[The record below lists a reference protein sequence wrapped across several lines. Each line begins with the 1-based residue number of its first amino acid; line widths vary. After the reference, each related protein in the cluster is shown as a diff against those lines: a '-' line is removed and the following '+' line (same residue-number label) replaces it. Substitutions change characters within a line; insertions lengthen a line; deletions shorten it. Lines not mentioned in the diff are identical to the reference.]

1 MKIALIGADGQLG
14 CDLLKLDPSLTPLTI
29 KELNVTR
36 ADQAETVLQKIK
48 PEVIINTSAFH
59 RVDDCE
65 DDPAPAFAVNT
76 YGARN
81 LALIA
86 KKLGAA
92 LVHISTDYVF
102 SGDKKAPYSEA
113 DIADPQSVYGISKLA
128 GEKMIEYLLPEH
140 FIVRSSGLYGTAGCL
155 EKGGTNF
162 VESMLGRAQKGLAL
176 KVVDDEVLTPTY
188 TLDLARKILEIIPW
202 RSYGLYHITN
212 SGECSWYQ
220 FTKKIFE
227 LLKINV
233 ELSPVTGDQFKSKA
247 KRPKYS
253 VLKHDHLERLGLDD
267 LRTWEA
273 ALQAYLKEKGRLK

>member
-1 MKIALIGADGQLG
+1 MKTALIGADGQLG
-14 CDLLKLDPSLTPLTI
+14 CDLLKLDPALVPLTI
-29 KELNVTR
+29 KDLDVTK
-36 ADQAETVLQKIK
+36 ADAAENTLKQIK

-65 DDPAPAFAVNT
+65 DDPTPAFAVNT

-102 SGDKKAPYSEA
+102 SGDKKSPYSEA
-113 DIADPQSVYGISKLA
+113 DPADPQSVYGISKLA

-155 EKGGTNF
+155 EKGKTNF
-162 VESMLGRAQKGLAL
+162 VESMIDRAKKGQPL
-176 KVVDDEVLTPTY
+176 KVVNDEVLTPTY
-188 TLDLARKILEIIPW
+188 SLDLARKVLEIIPH

-212 SGECSWYQ
+212 AGECSWYQ

-227 LLKINV
+227 FLGMKV
-233 ELSPVTGDQFKSKA
+233 DLSPVTGEEFKAKA

-253 VLKHDHLERLGLDD
+253 VLRHDHLKKLGFDD
-267 LRTWEA
+267 LRSWEE
-273 ALQAYLKEKGRLK
+273 ALEAYLKEKGHLI

>member
-1 MKIALIGADGQLG
+1 MKMVLIGADGQLG
-14 CDLLKLDPSLTPLTI
+14 CDLLKLEPSLVPLTI
-29 KELNVTR
+29 KDLNVTR
-36 ADQAETVLQKIK
+36 EDEAEAVLEKLK
-48 PEVIINTSAFH
+48 PQVIINTSAFH

-65 DDPAPAFAVNT
+65 DDPVPAFAVNT

-86 KKLGAA
+86 KNLGAT

-102 SGDKKAPYSEA
+102 SGEKKTPYSEE
-113 DIADPQSVYGISKLA
+113 DPADPQSVYGISKLA

-140 FIVRSSGLYGTAGCL
+140 YIVRSSGLYGTAGCL
-155 EKGGTNF
+155 EKGKTNF
-162 VESMLGRAQKGLAL
+162 VESMISRANKGQPL

-188 TLDLARKILEIIPW
+188 TFDLAKKILEIIPR

-212 SGECSWYQ
+212 SGECSWYR

-227 LLKINV
+227 LLKMKV
-233 ELSPVTGDQFKSKA
+233 DLSPTTGDQFKSKA

-253 VLKHDHLERLGLDD
+253 VLSHGHLKRLGLDD
-267 LRTWEA
+267 LRFWEG
-273 ALQAYLKEKGRLK
+273 ALKDYLKEKGHIK

>member
-1 MKIALIGADGQLG
+1 MKTALIGADGQLG
-14 CDLLKLDPSLTPLTI
+14 CDLLKLDPTLTPLTI
-29 KELNVTR
+29 KDLNVTR
-36 ADQAETVLQKIK
+36 ADEAETVLQEIN
-48 PEVIINTSAFH
+48 PQVIINTSAFH

-86 KKLGAA
+86 KKIGAA

-102 SGDKKAPYSEA
+102 SGDKKTPYSET
-113 DIADPQSVYGISKLA
+113 DPADPQSVYGISKLA

-155 EKGGTNF
+155 EKGKTNF
-162 VESMLGRAQKGLAL
+162 VESMIGRAEKRQPL
-176 KVVDDEVLTPTY
+176 KVVDDEILTPTY
-188 TLDLARKILEIIPW
+188 TLDLAKKILEIIPR

-227 LLKINV
+227 LLKMKV
-233 ELSPVTGDQFKSKA
+233 DLSPTTGDQFKSKA

-253 VLKHDHLERLGLDD
+253 VLRHDHLKHLGLEN
-267 LRTWEA
+267 LRSWEE
-273 ALQAYLKEKGRLK
+273 ALKAYLKEKGRLK